1 MFKAYANRDISH
13 ELQTRKQYYKNTNI
27 SKKATISVK
36 FQDLYGFNVEGNLDD
51 VNVLNEVR
59 ERVRQQ
65 GRVWWALEASKGA
78 NWYLQPQ
85 ISSLSE
91 GIAVASL
98 KLSVLANTIAL
109 KRLIR
114 KGIPPLLRPKVWL
127 SLSGAAKKRSTVPE
141 SYFNDLTIAVEGKVT
156 PATRQIDHV
165 SSLNDLDSFCSFL
178 DAEQRIGSQSLFNGV
193 RLSSM
198 ELVYFLN

>member
-13 ELQTRKQYYKNTNI
+13 ELQSRKQCYKNTNI
-27 SKKATISVK
+27 SRKATISVK

-141 SYFNDLTIAVEGKVT
+141 SYFDDLTKAVEGKVT

-165 SSLNDLDSFCSFL
+165 SLSIFL
-178 DAEQRIGSQSLFNGV
+178 ILFVLLSDAEERVGS
-193 RLSSM
+193 
-198 ELVYFLN
+198 